1 MANKREY
8 VKAKVEGFEV
18 ELDKREITDQLEY
31 FITNTIRDA
40 VGSYQSKVAKFINK
54 IVEEEVER
62 RITDPTAVTLLRKQV
77 ARELKQKL
85 SLP

>member
-31 FITNTIRDA
+31 FITNTISDA
-40 VGSYQSKVAKFINK
+40 LGSYQSKVTKFIYK